1 MLKRILKTVFIVF
14 FAGMMYSVSAQ
25 KEPSQKITGK
35 ITDSITGESLVGVSV
50 YVKGTQKGTT
60 TDVNGEYSLN
70 NVSKGQILVF
80 SFIGFE
86 TQEMPVGTNQT
97 INISFKNT
105 AQQIE
110 GVVIT
115 VQVAGQ
121 KNAIQKQI
129 NSTTIK
135 NVVAADRLQANPDA
149 NAVEAIGR
157 LPGISVSRSGGEG
170 NGLVIRGLESKYTAV
185 TLNGVLLP
193 STGGGRETNI
203 SGVSQYMMQGVEVYK
218 SNTADME
225 ANSVAG
231 TVNITTMEASP
242 GFQTSVLAQM
252 GYNNMNNYF
261 GNYNFAG
268 SVSNRFLKDKLGVI
282 FTGSV
287 ERVNRSTQTL
297 STGLD
302 NGSSAAK
309 DILVSSFS
317 LNNIYKTNYR
327 RSAMLALDYKVASST
342 KLKLYGM
349 FINSKNESE
358 SQNKNYFVANPSS
371 GNVGYGFYNN
381 PYWHNNMLQTALSGN
396 TKANFLDMELE
407 YGVAYSQSITDDPQ
421 SRSWGYGFNKV
432 PLDDP
437 TTKFSTDM
445 RRLRPQELI
454 GLFNDREVT
463 EETTEMISMNQSKG
477 TTDDKN
483 LSTYL
488 NVKVPYR
495 IGDFIAGHV
504 KAGGMYRNKKHK
516 QDIQSGNAVMIS
528 NQFAKPML
536 ADSLDWLVRSGSNGE
551 LSLVGMRD
559 FQVDN
564 FLNKEYDYGYYYDFD
579 KLNAIT
585 DMWAEISDFYYPQ
598 GPSVYQN
605 LFGGKEKIGFQQDI
619 ASSVLNDQDI
629 VEKYMAGYLM
639 TEINFGKYVMFLP
652 GVRYEETRATM
663 QGFKALQPTSSPP
676 MYDAT
681 PGDSVFATR
690 SDHFILP
697 YIQLR
702 IKPSKAVYAHF
713 SYTQTLGR
721 PDFNTI
727 SPNTFYNTGFQPYT
741 YITNAPDIKVERWTN
756 YEAQLSVHTGKIG
769 LVSLGG
775 FYKTVEDKI
784 WYRSYKRIKGDPI
797 IEPFPDASLVNVS
810 LPENHQ
816 YSIYLK
822 GVEVDV
828 QTSFWYLPKPFK
840 FFTLYANY
848 TYTNSQ
854 TQYPWTKII
863 NVVPSGGGRP
873 VPVRIDSTT
882 TGPML
887 NQPRDIFNAS
897 LGFNNKGL
905 NIWLSYQYNGKI
917 FKSTNATDSEMDN
930 LKEYYNRWDLQISQ
944 KLKRKLKGLEVLAKI
959 ANLTN
964 FTETTR
970 LRGDPRPTYVEKYGW
985 TADLG
990 VRYSFNQNKTS
1001 GK

>member
-1 MLKRILKTVFIVF
+1 MLKRILKTVCILF
-14 FAGMMYSVSAQ
+14 FAGMMINASAQ
-25 KEPSQKITGK
+25 TNTSQKITGK
-35 ITDSITGESLVGVSV
+35 VTDSITGESLVGVSV
-50 YVKGTQKGTT
+50 YIKGTQNGTT

-70 NVSKGQILVF
+70 NVTKGQVLVF

-86 TQEMPVGTNQT
+86 TQEIKVGANQN

-185 TLNGVLLP
+185 TLNGVLMP
-193 STGGGRETNI
+193 STGGSRETNI
-203 SGVSQYMMQGVEVYK
+203 SGISQYMMQGVEVYK

-242 GFQTSVLAQM
+242 GFKTGVLAQM
-252 GYNNMNNYF
+252 GYNNMNNYY
-261 GNYNFAG
+261 GNYNFAAN
-268 SVSNRFLKDKLGVI
+268 VSNRFLNDKLGVM
-282 FTGSV
+282 FTGSA

-297 STGLD
+297 SAGLD
-302 NGSSAAK
+302 NGSSAAL
-309 DILVSSFS
+309 DILVNSFS

-349 FINSKNESE
+349 YINSKNESE
-358 SQNKNYFVANPSS
+358 SQSKSYAVTGKGTVN
-371 GNVGYGFYNN
+371 YGFSDN
-381 PYWHNNMLQTALSGN
+381 PFWNNNMLQTALSGN
-396 TKANFLDMELE
+396 TKSNFLDMELD

-432 PLDDP
+432 PLYDP
-437 TTKFSTDM
+437 TTVFSLDM

-454 GLFNDREVT
+454 GLFNDRELT
-463 EETTEMISMNQSKG
+463 EESTEMISMNQYKG
-477 TTDDKN
+477 RTDDKN

-488 NVKVPYR
+488 NVKVPYK

-516 QDIQSGNAVMIS
+516 QNIQGGSALMIT

-536 ADSLDWLVRSGSNGE
+536 ADSLDWLVRSGTNRD

-559 FQVDN
+559 FPVDN
-564 FLNKEYDYGYYYDFD
+564 FLDNQYDYGYYYDFA
-579 KLNAIT
+579 KLNQIT
-585 DMWAEISDFYYPQ
+585 DMWAKISDFYYPQ

-605 LFGGKEKIGFQQDI
+605 LFGGKEKIGFNQDI
-619 ASSVLNDQDI
+619 AGSMLNDQDI
-629 VEKYMAGYLM
+629 VENYTAGYIM

-652 GVRYEETRATM
+652 GVRYEETSATM
-663 QGFKALQPTSSPP
+663 QGFKALQPTQSPP
-676 MYDAT
+676 MYDLT
-681 PGDSVFATR
+681 PGDSVSATR
-690 SDHFILP
+690 SDHFFLP

-702 IKPSKAVYAHF
+702 IKPGKAVYAHF

-727 SPNTFYNTGFQPYT
+727 SPNTYYNTGFQPYT

-756 YEAQLSVHTGKIG
+756 YEGQLSVHTGKIG
-769 LVSLGG
+769 LVTLGG

-784 WYRSYKRIKGDPI
+784 WYRGYKRIKGDPI
-797 IEPFPDASLVNVS
+797 IEPFPDASLVNVA
-810 LPENHQ
+810 LPENHR

-854 TQYPWTKII
+854 TQYPWTKIV
-863 NVVPSGGGRP
+863 NVVPPGGGRP
-873 VPVRIDSTT
+873 VPVRIDSTIS
-882 TGPML
+882 GPML

-917 FKSTNATDSEMDN
+917 FTTPHATQSELYD

-944 KLKRKLKGLEVLAKI
+944 KLPGKLKGLEVLAKI

-970 LRGDPRPTYVEKYGW
+970 KKGDPRPTYIEKYGW

-990 VRYSFNQNKTS
+990 VRYSFNQNKTT

>member
-1 MLKRILKTVFIVF
+1 MLKKVLQTIFLIVFIGSF
-14 FAGMMYSVSAQ
+14 QMIYAQ
-25 KEPSQKITGK
+25 NKTITGK
-35 ITDSITGESLVGVSV
+35 ITDAESGEGIPGVTV
-50 YVKGTQKGTT
+50 VIKGTT
-60 TDVNGEYSLN
+60 TGVTTDIDGKFKIEVKD
-70 NVSKGQILVF
+70 SKSILTI
-80 SFIGFE
+80 SFIGYE
-86 TQEMPVGTNQT
+86 TQEIPMGSNTMINVSLKTNIQELEEVVV
-97 INISFKNT
+97 T
-105 AQQIE
+105 A
-110 GVVIT
+110 
-115 VQVAGQ
+115 QVAGQ

-170 NGLVIRGLESKYTAV
+170 SGLVIRGLESKYTAV
-185 TLNGVLLP
+185 TLNGVLMP
-193 STGGGRETNI
+193 STGGSRETNI
-203 SGVSQYMMQGVEVYK
+203 SGISQYMMQGVEVYK

-231 TVNITTMEASP
+231 TVNITTMEAGP
-242 GFQTSVLAQM
+242 GFKTSVLAQM
-252 GYNNMNNYF
+252 GYNNMNNYY

-268 SVSNRFLKDKLGVI
+268 NISNRFLNDKLGVI
-282 FTGSV
+282 FTGSA

-297 STGLD
+297 SAGLD
-302 NGSSAAK
+302 NGSSSDL
-309 DILVSSFS
+309 DILLNSFS

-349 FINSKNESE
+349 YINSKSESE
-358 SQNKNYFVANPSS
+358 SQSKGYGATGS
-371 GNVGYGFYNN
+371 GSVGYSFYDN
-381 PYWHNNMLQTALSGN
+381 PYWNNNMLQTAISGN
-396 TKANFLDMELE
+396 TKTNFLDIELD

-421 SRSWGYGFNKV
+421 SRSWGYGFEKV
-432 PLDDP
+432 PLVDP
-437 TTKFSTDM
+437 KTTFSLDM
-445 RRLRPQELI
+445 RRLRPQDLI
-454 GLFNDREVT
+454 GLYNDREVT
-463 EETTEMISMNQSKG
+463 EEITQLGAVSQSKG
-477 TTDDKN
+477 STDDKN
-483 LSTYL
+483 ISTYL
-488 NVKVPYR
+488 NLKVPYK

-516 QDIQSGNAVMIS
+516 QDIQAGSQQMIT

-536 ADSLDWLVRSGSNGE
+536 ADSLDWLVPSGSQGQ
-551 LSLVGMRD
+551 LSLLGMRD
-559 FQVDN
+559 FKVDN
-564 FLNKEYDYGYYYDFD
+564 FLGNQYDYGYYYDFD
-579 KLNAIT
+579 RLNEIT
-585 DMWAEISDFYYPQ
+585 DMWAKISDFYYPQ

-605 LFGGKEKIGFQQDI
+605 LFGGKEKIGFSQDI
-619 ASSVLNDQDI
+619 AGSILNDQDI
-629 VEKYMAGYLM
+629 DEKYMAGYIM

-663 QGFKALQPTSSPP
+663 QGFKALQPTISPP
-676 MYDAT
+676 MYETT
-681 PGDSVFATR
+681 PGDSASATR
-690 SDHFILP
+690 SDKFFLP

-721 PDFNTI
+721 PDFGNI
-727 SPNTFYNTGFQPYT
+727 SPNTYYNTGFQPYT
-741 YITNAPDIKVERWTN
+741 YITNAPDIKAERWTN
-756 YEAQLSVHTGKIG
+756 YEGQISLHSAKIG

-775 FYKTVEDKI
+775 FYKTVQDKI

-822 GVEVDV
+822 GIEVDA

-854 TQYPWTKII
+854 TQYPWTKIV
-863 NVVPSGGGRP
+863 NVVPPGGGRP
-873 VPVRIDSTT
+873 VPERIDSTI

-887 NQPRDIFNAS
+887 NQPRDIFNGS

-917 FKSTNATDSEMDN
+917 FTSKNYTLAEMDD

-944 KLKRKLKGLEVLAKI
+944 KLQGKLKGLEVLAKF

-970 LRGDPRPTYVEKYGW
+970 KRGDPRLTYMEKYGW

-990 VRYSFNQNKTS
+990 VRYTIDQNKNTAR
-1001 GK
+1001 

>member
-1 MLKRILKTVFIVF
+1 MLNRLLKTVFIVF
-14 FAGMMYSVSAQ
+14 FAGMMSSAHAQ
-25 KEPSQKITGK
+25 KTNNLNITGK
-35 ITDSITGESLVGVSV
+35 VTDSITGESLVGVSV
-50 YVKGTQKGTT
+50 YIKGTQKGTT
-60 TDVNGEYSLN
+60 TDINGDYTLN
-70 NVSKGQILVF
+70 NVLKGQIVVF
-80 SFIGFE
+80 SFVGYEAKEF
-86 TQEMPVGTNQT
+86 PVAESQT
-97 INISFKNT
+97 ISISLKNT

-135 NVVAADRLQANPDA
+135 NVVASDRLQANPDA

-185 TLNGVLLP
+185 TLNGVLMP

-231 TVNITTMEASP
+231 TVNITTMEASS

-268 SVSNRFLKDKLGVI
+268 SVSNRFLNDKLGVI
-282 FTGSV
+282 FTGST

-297 STGLD
+297 SAGLD
-302 NGSSAAK
+302 NGSSAAL
-309 DILVSSFS
+309 DILLNSFS

-327 RSAMLALDYKVASST
+327 SSAMLALDYKLSSST

-349 FINSKNESE
+349 YINSKSESE
-358 SQNKNYFVANPSS
+358 SQSKS
-371 GNVGYGFYNN
+371 YGVTGKGSVSYAFSDN
-381 PYWHNNMLQTALSGN
+381 PYWNNNMLQTALSGN
-396 TKANFLDMELE
+396 TKANFLKMELD

-421 SRSWGYGFNKV
+421 SRSWGYGFNTV
-432 PLDDP
+432 PVDDP
-437 TTKFSTDM
+437 TTVFSLDM
-445 RRLRPQELI
+445 RRLWPQELI

-463 EETTEMISMNQSKG
+463 EEATEMISMNQTKG
-477 TTDDKN
+477 ITDDKN
-483 LSTYL
+483 LSSYL
-488 NVKVPYR
+488 NVKVPYK

-504 KAGGMYRNKKHK
+504 KVGGMYRNKKHK
-516 QDIQSGNAVMIS
+516 QDIQSGNALMVT

-536 ADSLDWLVRSGSNGE
+536 ADSLDWLVLGGTQGQ

-559 FQVDN
+559 FKVDN

-605 LFGGKEKIGFQQDI
+605 LFGGKDKIGFQQDI
-619 ASSVLNDQDI
+619 PGSILNDQDI
-629 VEKYMAGYLM
+629 VENYMAGYIM

-663 QGFKALQPTSSPP
+663 QGFKALQPTLSPP

-681 PGDSVFATR
+681 PGDSVSATR
-690 SDHFILP
+690 SDKFFLP

-702 IKPSKAVYAHF
+702 IKPSKSIYAHL

-769 LVSLGG
+769 LVTLGG

-822 GVEVDV
+822 GVEVDA

-854 TQYPWTKII
+854 TQYPYTKIV
-863 NVVPSGGGRP
+863 NVVPPGGGRP

-905 NIWLSYQYNGKI
+905 NIWLSYQYNGEI
-917 FKSTNATDSEMDN
+917 FTSTNATQKELEI

-944 KLKRKLKGLEVLAKI
+944 KLRGKLRGFEVLAKI

-970 LRGDPRPTYVEKYGW
+970 MRGDPRPTYVEKYGW

-990 VRYSFNQNKTS
+990 VRYSFNQNNTA

>member
-1 MLKRILKTVFIVF
+1 MLKRILKTVCILF
-14 FAGMMYSVSAQ
+14 FAGMMINVSAQ
-25 KEPSQKITGK
+25 TKTSQKITGK
-35 ITDSITGESLVGVSV
+35 VTDSITGESLVGVSV
-50 YVKGTQKGTT
+50 YIKGTQYGTI
-60 TDVNGEYSLN
+60 TDVNGGYTLN
-70 NVSKGQILVF
+70 NVTKGQVLVF

-86 TQEMPVGTNQT
+86 TQEVKVGANQT

-185 TLNGVLLP
+185 TLNGVLMP

-203 SGVSQYMMQGVEVYK
+203 SGISQYMMQGVEVYK

-242 GFQTSVLAQM
+242 GFQTSAMAQM
-252 GYNNMNNYF
+252 GYNNMNNYY
-261 GNYNFAG
+261 GNYNFAAN
-268 SVSNRFLKDKLGVI
+268 VSNRFLNDKLGII
-282 FTGSV
+282 FTGSA

-297 STGLD
+297 SAGLD
-302 NGSSAAK
+302 NGSSAAL
-309 DILVSSFS
+309 DILLNSFA

-327 RSAMLALDYKVASST
+327 RSAMLALDYKVTSST

-349 FINSKNESE
+349 YINSKNESQ
-358 SQNKNYFVANPSS
+358 SQSKSYGVTGKGSVN
-371 GNVGYGFYNN
+371 YGFYDN
-381 PYWHNNMLQTALSGN
+381 PYWNNNMLQTALSGN
-396 TKANFLDMELE
+396 TKSNFLHMELD
-407 YGVAYSQSITDDPQ
+407 YGLSYSQSITDDPQ

-432 PLDDP
+432 PVVDP
-437 TTKFSTDM
+437 TTVFSLDM
-445 RRLRPQELI
+445 RRLTAQDLI
-454 GLFNDREVT
+454 GLFNDRDVT
-463 EETTEMISMNQSKG
+463 EESTEMISMNQSKG

-488 NVKVPYR
+488 NVKVPYK

-516 QDIQSGNAVMIS
+516 QDIQAGGAVMAT

-536 ADSLDWLVRSGSNGE
+536 VDSLDWLVPSGAQGQ

-559 FQVDN
+559 FKVDH
-564 FLNKEYDYGYYYDFD
+564 FLGNQYDYGYYYAFD
-579 KLNAIT
+579 KLNQIT
-585 DMWAEISDFYYPQ
+585 DMWAKISDFYYPQ
-598 GPSVYQN
+598 GSSVYQN

-619 ASSVLNDQDI
+619 PGSILNDQDI
-629 VEKYMAGYLM
+629 VENYMAGYIM

-663 QGFKALQPTSSPP
+663 QGFKALQPTISPP
-676 MYDAT
+676 MYETT
-681 PGDSVFATR
+681 PGDSVSATR
-690 SDHFILP
+690 SDHFFLP

-702 IKPSKAVYAHF
+702 IKPGKAVYAHF

-741 YITNAPDIKVERWTN
+741 YITNAPDIKVEKWTN

-810 LPENHQ
+810 LPENHK

-822 GVEVDV
+822 GVEVDL

-854 TQYPWTKII
+854 TQYPWTKIV
-863 NVVPSGGGRP
+863 NVVPPGGGRP
-873 VPVRIDSTT
+873 VPQRIDSTI

-887 NQPRDIFNAS
+887 NQPKDIFNAS

-917 FKSTNATDSEMDN
+917 FTSKNYTLPEIDD

-944 KLKRKLKGLEVLAKI
+944 KLPGKLKGFEVLAKI

-970 LRGDPRPTYVEKYGW
+970 KRGDPRPTYMEKYGW

-990 VRYSFNQNKTS
+990 IRYSFNQNKTS

>member
-1 MLKRILKTVFIVF
+1 MLKRILKTVFIIF
-14 FAGMMYSVSAQ
+14 FAGMMINTSAQ
-25 KEPSQKITGK
+25 TNTSKKITGK
-35 ITDSITGESLVGVSV
+35 LTDSITGESLVGVSV
-50 YVKGTQKGTT
+50 YIKGTQNGTT
-60 TDVNGEYSLN
+60 TDANGVYTLN
-70 NVSKGQILVF
+70 NVSKGQIIVF
-80 SFIGFE
+80 SFIGYE
-86 TQEMPVGTNQT
+86 TQEIKVGTDQT
-97 INISFKNT
+97 INVSFKNT

-185 TLNGVLLP
+185 TLNGVLMP

-203 SGVSQYMMQGVEVYK
+203 SGISQYMMQGVEVYK

-231 TVNITTMEASP
+231 TVNITTMEASS

-252 GYNNMNNYF
+252 GYNNMNNYY

-268 SVSNRFLKDKLGVI
+268 NLSNRFLNDKLGVI
-282 FTGSV
+282 FTGSA

-297 STGLD
+297 STGLVA
-302 NGSSAAK
+302 NASTVL
-309 DILVSSFS
+309 DILVNSFS

-349 FINSKNESE
+349 YINSKNESE
-358 SQNKNYFVANPSS
+358 SQSKGYDVTGR
-371 GNVGYGFYNN
+371 GNVSYGFADN

-396 TKANFLDMELE
+396 TKSNFLDMELD

-421 SRSWGYGFNKV
+421 SRSWGYGFNTV
-432 PLDDP
+432 PLVDP
-437 TTKFSTDM
+437 LQVFSTEI

-463 EETTEMISMNQSKG
+463 EETTQMISMNQSKS

-488 NVKVPYR
+488 NVKVPYK

-516 QDIQSGNAVMIS
+516 QDIQSGNAVMIT

-564 FLNKEYDYGYYYDFD
+564 FLNNEYDYGYYYDFD
-579 KLNAIT
+579 KLNEIT

-605 LFGGKEKIGFQQDI
+605 LFGGKDKIGFQQDI
-619 ASSVLNDQDI
+619 AGSILNDQDI
-629 VEKYMAGYLM
+629 DEKYMAGYIM

-652 GVRYEETRATM
+652 GVRYEETSATM
-663 QGFKALQPTSSPP
+663 QGFKALQPTQSPP

-681 PGDSVFATR
+681 PGDSASATR
-690 SDHFILP
+690 SDKFFLP

-702 IKPSKAVYAHF
+702 IKPSKSIYAHF

-727 SPNTFYNTGFQPYT
+727 SPNTYYNTGFQPYT

-822 GVEVDV
+822 GVEVDA

-854 TQYPWTKII
+854 TQYPWTKIV
-863 NVVPSGGGRP
+863 NVVPPGGGRP

-905 NIWLSYQYNGKI
+905 NIWLSYQYNGEI
-917 FKSTNATDSEMDN
+917 FASTDAVNEEVEV

-944 KLKRKLKGLEVLAKI
+944 KLKGKLKGLEVLAKI

-970 LRGDPRPTYVEKYGW
+970 MRGDPRPTYVEKYGW

-990 VRYSFNQNKTS
+990 VRYSFNQNKTT